1 MTLGFVRPARL
12 DDVAEITRIQL
23 TTWRVAYRRLL
34 PKHILDRLDEDWITR
49 RWRDAIAE
57 PPSPAHRVLVA
68 VEQVDSPGSQPES
81 AYVVG
86 FAASGPADD
95 TALAPDEDHIALDK
109 AFAATAAIT
118 DLLVEPRWGRRGH
131 GSRLL
136 AASVDLWRTDGFT
149 TALAWTFADDRV
161 TGRFLEGAGW
171 APDGTRRSL
180 DVDDLLVPQI
190 RWHVSLE
197 EPLEDS
203 SEDPVTPA

>member
-12 DDVAEITRIQL
+12 GDVVEITRIQL

-34 PKHILDRLDEDWITR
+34 PKHILDQLDEDWITR
-49 RWRDAIAE
+49 RWRDAIAQ
-57 PPSPAHRVLVA
+57 PPSPEHRVLVA
-68 VEQVDSPGSQPES
+68 VEQQESSAAGPES

-86 FAASGPADD
+86 FLASGPADD
-95 TALAPDEDHIALDK
+95 TALAPDEDHTTADEALK
-109 AFAATAAIT
+109 GVAAIT

-136 AASVDLWRTDGFT
+136 AAGVDLWRTDGFT
-149 TALAWTFADDRV
+149 TALAWTFSDDSV
-161 TGRFLEGAGW
+161 TRRFLESSGW
-171 APDGTRRSL
+171 APDGVSRSL

-197 EPLEDS
+197 AG
-203 SEDPVTPA
+203 SEASVTTM

>member
-12 DDVAEITRIQL
+12 DDVVEIARIQL

-57 PPSPAHRVLVA
+57 PPSAAHRVLVA

-95 TALAPDEDHIALDK
+95 TALAPDEDHTALDK
-109 AFAATAAIT
+109 AFASAAAIT
-118 DLLVEPRWGRRGH
+118 DVLVEPRWGRRGH

-136 AASVDLWRTDGFT
+136 AASVDLWRSDGFT
-149 TALAWTFADDRV
+149 TALAWTFKDDGV
-161 TGRFLEGAGW
+161 TRRFLESTGW
-171 APDGTRRSL
+171 APDGAGRSL
-180 DVDDLLVPQI
+180 DVDDMLIPQV
-190 RWHVSLE
+190 RWHVSL
-197 EPLEDS
+197 DQ
-203 SEDPVTPA
+203 DAVTGA

>member
-12 DDVAEITRIQL
+12 DDIVEITRIQL

-34 PKHILDRLDEDWITR
+34 PEHILDRLDEDWITR
-49 RWRDAIAE
+49 RWREAIAE

-68 VEQVDSPGSQPES
+68 VEQVDSPASEPDARPES

-95 TALAPDEDHIALDK
+95 TALAPDEDHTALDK
-109 AFAATAAIT
+109 AFEATVAIT

-161 TGRFLEGAGW
+161 TRRFLQSAGW
-171 APDGTRRSL
+171 APDGASRSL
-180 DVDDLLVPQI
+180 DVDDLLIPQI

-197 EPLEDS
+197 QD
-203 SEDPVTPA
+203 SEDPVIGA

>member
-12 DDVAEITRIQL
+12 DDVVEITRIQL

-34 PKHILDRLDEDWITR
+34 PAHILDELDEDWITR
-49 RWRDAIAE
+49 RWRGAIEE
-57 PPSPAHRVLVA
+57 PPSPSHRVLVA
-68 VEQVDSPGSQPES
+68 VEQRDSPGSGPES

-95 TALAPDEDHIALDK
+95 TTLAADEDHTVLDK
-109 AFAATAAIT
+109 DLKGAAAIT
-118 DLLVEPRWGRRGH
+118 DVLVEPRWSRRGH

-136 AASVDLWRTDGFT
+136 AASVDLWQSDGFT

-161 TGRFLEGAGW
+161 TGRFLQDAGW
-171 APDGTRRSL
+171 APDGVSRSL
-180 DVDDLLVPQI
+180 DVEDMLVPQV

-197 EPLEDS
+197 AAPEAG
-203 SEDPVTPA
+203 SEAPVTAV